1 MQIIRIDFNSKIG
14 LGHLKRQETFINEKW
29 KMKNEK
35 FIIVCKE
42 CNKKL
47 TKLPVIKI
55 KDEEEFFG
63 KVKELK
69 PKEVIIDNYNFT
81 IDYEK
86 KFKKLFPNIKL
97 TIFDDTYENHFCD
110 EIINCNLYAKKEKY
124 KIPPFCKV
132 TIIPPL
138 IRDEFK
144 KAKKQKLKKEGIFVS
159 FGGTDAK
166 GIGLKVLKELKKLKL
181 PVNFYTT
188 SANKNL
194 NKLKRFCRINKW
206 CKLHIDE
213 NIAIGMAKSKFAIIT
228 PSTIC
233 YEAMYMNL
241 NFLAI
246 EIADNQKHISN
257 YLKQKRIPVLEIRDI
272 RKLSEKL
279 RRFKL
284 K

>member
-1 MQIIRIDFNSKIG
+1 
-14 LGHLKRQETFINEKW
+14 LL
-29 KMKNEK
+29 
-35 FIIVCKE
+35 
-42 CNKKL
+42 
-47 TKLPVIKI
+47 
-55 KDEEEFFG
+55 
-63 KVKELK
+63 
-69 PKEVIIDNYNFT
+69 
-81 IDYEK
+81 
-86 KFKKLFPNIKL
+86 
-97 TIFDDTYENHFCD
+97 
-110 EIINCNLYAKKEKY
+110 
-124 KIPPFCKV
+124 

-144 KAKKQKLKKEGIFVS
+144 KTKKQKFKRNGIFIS

-166 GIGLKVLKELKKLKL
+166 GIGLKVLKELKKLKI

-194 NKLKRFCRINKW
+194 DKLKRFCRINKW

-246 EIADNQKHISN
+246 EIANNQKYISN
-257 YLKQKRIPVLEIRDI
+257 YLKQKRIPVLKIREI

-279 RRFKL
+279 HRFKL